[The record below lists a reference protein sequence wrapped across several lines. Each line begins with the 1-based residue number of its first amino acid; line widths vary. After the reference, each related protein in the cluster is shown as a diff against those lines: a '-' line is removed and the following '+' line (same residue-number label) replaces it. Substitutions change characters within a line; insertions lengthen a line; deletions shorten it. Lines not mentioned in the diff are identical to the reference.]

1 MIYLILVISFLLDNL
16 ISFFL
21 NTNLLFNPLLSL
33 VSLIIIFIYYP
44 RPPRGRTAPVC
55 QTFRYIY
62 YHRKNENKYL
72 ITSFVL
78 GLVYDIVCTDTI
90 FLNAGIYLLLSLF
103 IIKFYKIFSY
113 NLLNSAILLII
124 VIIIYR
130 SITFLVLSNFNF
142 ISFNLYHLL
151 QSIYSSLILNLLYLS
166 FFFLKKKKY
175 KRYLQA

>member
-33 VSLIIIFIYYP
+33 VSLIIIF
-44 RPPRGRTAPVC
+44 R
-55 QTFRYIY
+55 Y
-62 YHRKNENKYL
+62 YHRKDENKYL

-124 VIIIYR
+124 VIIFYR

>member
-33 VSLIIIFIYYP
+33 VSLIIIF
-44 RPPRGRTAPVC
+44 R
-55 QTFRYIY
+55 Y
-62 YHRKNENKYL
+62 YHRKDENKYL

-142 ISFNLYHLL
+142 ISFHLYHLL
-151 QSIYSSLILNLLYLS
+151 QSISSSLILNLLYLS

>member
-21 NTNLLFNPLLSL
+21 NINLLFNPLLSL
-33 VSLIIIFIYYP
+33 VSLIIIF
-44 RPPRGRTAPVC
+44 R
-55 QTFRYIY
+55 Y
-62 YHRKNENKYL
+62 YHRKDENKYL

-78 GLVYDIVCTDTI
+78 GLVYDIVCTDTV

-151 QSIYSSLILNLLYLS
+151 QSISSSLILNLLYLS

>member
-33 VSLIIIFIYYP
+33 VSLIIIF
-44 RPPRGRTAPVC
+44 R
-55 QTFRYIY
+55 Y
-62 YHRKNENKYL
+62 YHKKDENKYL

>member
-33 VSLIIIFIYYP
+33 VSLIIIF
-44 RPPRGRTAPVC
+44 R
-55 QTFRYIY
+55 Y
-62 YHRKNENKYL
+62 YHRKDENKYL

-78 GLVYDIVCTDTI
+78 GLVYDIVCTDTV

-124 VIIIYR
+124 IYR

-151 QSIYSSLILNLLYLS
+151 QSISSSLILNLLYLS

>member
-33 VSLIIIFIYYP
+33 VSLIIIF
-44 RPPRGRTAPVC
+44 R
-55 QTFRYIY
+55 Y
-62 YHRKNENKYL
+62 YHRKDENKYL

-78 GLVYDIVCTDTI
+78 GLVYDIVCTDTV

-151 QSIYSSLILNLLYLS
+151 QSISSSLILNLLYLS